1 MWVSIPVAYQWQ
13 LRRIQTE
20 FFKEEHKMGKQSTR
34 IWSVL
39 MVIIMIINMLPVHA
53 IAAEDTNTIAIDVN
67 VNEKVS
73 RALMNF

>member
-1 MWVSIPVAYQWQ
+1 
-13 LRRIQTE
+13 
-20 FFKEEHKMGKQSTR
+20 MGKQSTR